1 VGKRARFE
9 FDDQSFARS
18 PESSHCR
25 VVTAIGSHLGLLLLL
40 GLWLTVPGVPLQASE
55 MPGNEPAIPIALTN
69 STTDPPQEVVVTAE
83 RGDLIGTAS
92 TASEGIVVGDRL
104 SIAPAYRPGQLL
116 ETVPGLVVTSHSG
129 KGKAN
134 QAKQAIR
141 AAAWSMAIAIVS
153 GVIAIKYV
161 NAPVPLV
168 WLPAGSFVGTC
179 LSVVTEN
186 AKAIRAIP
194 GCSRNR
200 LTVPARKSGQSGC
213 ASGVTGS
220 AGRQEQ
226 TVSFARAIPVVGS
239 LRAWPNASTQ
249 RSDASQ

>member
-129 KGKAN
+129 KGKA
-134 QAKQAIR
+134 KQAIR

-161 NAPVPLV
+161 KTVRCRWFGCRRGRLSAP
-168 WLPAGSFVGTC
+168 AC
-179 LSVVTEN
+179 LS
-186 AKAIRAIP
+186 
-194 GCSRNR
+194 
-200 LTVPARKSGQSGC
+200 
-213 ASGVTGS
+213 
-220 AGRQEQ
+220 
-226 TVSFARAIPVVGS
+226 
-239 LRAWPNASTQ
+239 
-249 RSDASQ
+249 